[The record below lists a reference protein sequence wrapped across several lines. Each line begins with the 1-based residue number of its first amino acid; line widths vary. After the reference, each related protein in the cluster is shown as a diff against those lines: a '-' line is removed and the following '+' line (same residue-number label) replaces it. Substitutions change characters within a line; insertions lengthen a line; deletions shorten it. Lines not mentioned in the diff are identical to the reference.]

1 MNAMA
6 SRTSAPLAAAGALCA
21 ATAVALGAYAA
32 HGGLGDDRALVQ
44 TAAAVAFGHGI
55 ALAALGRGPAGR
67 LRALALAALLLGTL
81 LFAGSVALHA
91 LAGLPVAAAPFGGG
105 LLIVGWLLL
114 AVDFARR

>member
-1 MNAMA
+1 M
-6 SRTSAPLAAAGALCA
+6 
-21 ATAVALGAYAA
+21 
-32 HGGLGDDRALVQ
+32 Q